1 MTKMIPHELIS
12 TFSLLLQKE
21 SLPDRHSSSGRHPV
35 DKTFARFMDGFW
47 MVFGRFWKV
56 FWKALEGH
64 PGYNALEKFFF
75 CFPTTSFNRF
85 K

>member
-1 MTKMIPHELIS
+1 MSKMIPHELIS

-35 DKTFARFMDGFW
+35 DKTFAQIYGWFLDGFW
-47 MVFGRFWKV
+47 KV
-56 FWKALEGH
+56 LEGFWKALEGH